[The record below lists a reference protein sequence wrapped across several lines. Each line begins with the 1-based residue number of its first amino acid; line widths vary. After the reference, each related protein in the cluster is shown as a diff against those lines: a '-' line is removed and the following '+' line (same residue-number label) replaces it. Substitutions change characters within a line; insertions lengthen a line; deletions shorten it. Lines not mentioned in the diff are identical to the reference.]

1 MSRNKNVNY
10 AQYVHEFVDEHG
22 VKRFAVAELVI
33 PMGDPSISYYQ
44 RPLDIRMSK
53 LTGNWAE
60 FVKYVKDF
68 GGYLTRK
75 QALRR
80 ARYLFGGK

>member
-1 MSRNKNVNY
+1 MSRNKNVDY
-10 AQYVHEFVDEHG
+10 VQYVHEFVDERG
-22 VKRFAVAELVI
+22 DTRFMVAQKEDEGI
-33 PMGDPSISYYQ
+33 YS
-44 RPLDIRMSK
+44 RPLDKRGKQSLPLRDYK
-53 LTGNWAE
+53 EWGG
-60 FVKYVKDF
+60 KYNF

>member
-1 MSRNKNVNY
+1 MSRNKNVDY
-10 AQYVHEFVDEHG
+10 TQYIHEFTDENG
-22 VKRFAVAELVI
+22 VIRYAVGNKLNGLAQGLTRYMI
-33 PMGDPSISYYQ
+33 PFDCRQVKQTGKFSIITDNLCS
-44 RPLDIRMSK
+44 L
-53 LTGNWAE
+53 
-60 FVKYVKDF
+60 

>member
-1 MSRNKNVNY
+1 MSRNKNVDY
-10 AQYVHEFVDEHG
+10 TQYVHEFVDDYN
-22 VKRFAVAELVI
+22 VRRFAVASAIKE
-33 PMGDPSISYYQ
+33 GC
-44 RPLDIRMSK
+44 
-53 LTGNWAE
+53 LTRYTQPHDKRGQLAHATS
-60 FVKYVKDF
+60 FVTYEIEHL

>member
-1 MSRNKNVNY
+1 MSRNKNVDY
-10 AQYVHEFVDEHG
+10 TQYIHEFVDDQG
-22 VKRFAVAELVI
+22 VTRFAVGHKLNGLAQGFTRYII
-33 PMGDPSISYYQ
+33 PFDGRQ
-44 RPLDIRMSK
+44 VK
-53 LTGNWAE
+53 QTGKSNIITDNLE
-60 FVKYVKDF
+60 SF